1 MKNNPFILGKYAG
14 PEYFCDREE
23 ETKRLVELVTNGNNV
38 MLTSPRRIGKTD
50 LINHLFYQPE
60 IRDEYI
66 TIKVDIYSTQ
76 SFNDFIAIF
85 GKAITE
91 SLKSRGKAIVDKFLE
106 YLTSVRA
113 ELTFDQQ
120 GLPVWGLGVGRSV
133 VPEVTLEEI
142 FRYIEQAPH
151 PCLIA
156 IDEFQQIAS
165 FSNGSQVEALL
176 RTYIQDCGNAQFI
189 FSGSQR
195 HLMTEMFT
203 SPARP
208 FFQSATLMGLPL
220 IKPEVY
226 EDFCQELFARGGKHL
241 CTGVATAVYNQFDGI
256 TAYMHQVMNQLYA
269 TTPLSGNCASG
280 DVEAAID
287 SIISTGSEAY
297 QALYNQIPE
306 RQRDLLL
313 AVASE
318 GTVQSVTSGA
328 FIRKHRL
335 LSASSVATSARILQ
349 EKDILVR
356 EGDRYCIYDRFFALW
371 LQRTVL
377 N

>member
-1 MKNNPFILGKYAG
+1 MGKYAG

-23 ETKRLVELVTNGNNV
+23 ETQRLVELVTNGNNV

-50 LINHLFYQPE
+50 LISHLFAQPE
-60 IRDEYI
+60 IKDEFI

-76 SFNDFIAIF
+76 SFKDFITFF
-85 GKAITE
+85 GKAIIE
-91 SLKSRGKAIVDKFLE
+91 ALRSRGKAIVDKFVEFL
-106 YLTSVRA
+106 SSIRP

-120 GLPVWGLGVGRSV
+120 GMPVWGLGVGRSAA
-133 VPEVTLEEI
+133 PEVTLDEI

-165 FSNGSQVEALL
+165 YSNGSQVEAFL
-176 RTYIQDCGNAQFI
+176 RTYIQECGNAQFI

-195 HLMTEMFT
+195 HLMAEMFT

-220 IKPEVY
+220 LKPEVY
-226 EDFCQELFARGGKHL
+226 EAFCSDKFTENGKHL
-241 CTGVATAVYNQFDGI
+241 AAGVALEVYHRFDGI
-256 TAYMHQVMNQLYA
+256 TAYMHQVMNQLFA
-269 TTPLSGNCASG
+269 STPIGETCVA
-280 DVEAAID
+280 DAIESAVD
-287 SIISTGSEAY
+287 RIVSTGAEAY

-313 AVASE
+313 AIASE
-318 GTVQSVTSGA
+318 GKVQSVTSGA

-335 LSASSVATSARILQ
+335 PSASSVATSARILQ
-349 EKDILVR
+349 EKDILAR
-356 EGDRYCIYDRFFALW
+356 EGDTYCVYDRFFALW
-371 LQRTVL
+371 LRRTAL
-377 N
+377 T